1 MNRLSFGLPLALVMA
16 SIAACGSEDTSP
28 VTQRG
33 ATVAAQLFDVE
44 PQRIEET
51 YTTTG
56 DLIADDRVEIAS
68 RLMGFIREF
77 KVREGGTVT
86 QGQLLLTIDPTEIE
100 AQLNEAEARVAQAR
114 ARVEETRAD
123 YERFKTLAEQRL
135 VADNVF
141 TKAELEYQL
150 AQQELR
156 AALATLERIK
166 VQLKYAEIRSPVSGV
181 VVEKHRQA
189 GDITTPGATILTI
202 ENPDNIVLRTFIRED
217 HLRHVQTGD
226 EIAITVDAVGLK
238 TRGVITRL
246 VPSGDPATHS
256 YLVKATLNR
265 LDGARSGMFAR
276 AEFTTGAK
284 WGVLIPAAALVDRAD
299 LPGVYLVDDEGVAHF
314 RMVRT
319 GRRFDERVEI
329 LSGLEGGER
338 IVMQADS
345 PVRTGDRVVAPQSD
359 TIQGTSGTQ

>member
-1 MNRLSFGLPLALVMA
+1 MKKFSFGLPVALGVA
-16 SIAACGSEDTSP
+16 LIAACGSEDISP
-28 VTQRG
+28 VTRQG
-33 ATVAAQLFDVE
+33 AVVAAELLDVE

-68 RLMGFIREF
+68 RLMGFIRELE
-77 KVREGGTVT
+77 VREGSTVT

-114 ARVEETRAD
+114 ARVEEAKAD
-123 YERFKTLAEQRL
+123 FERFKSLAEQRL
-135 VADNVF
+135 VAENVF

-156 AALATLERIK
+156 AALATLDRIK

-181 VVEKHRQA
+181 VVDKHRQA
-189 GDITTPGATILTI
+189 GDIATPGAPILTI

-217 HLRHVQTGD
+217 HLRHVQNGD
-226 EIAITVDAVGLK
+226 EVTISVDAVGLK

-246 VPSGDPATHS
+246 VPSGDPGTHS

-265 LDGARSGMFAR
+265 LDAARSGMFAR
-276 AEFTTGAK
+276 AEFTIGAK
-284 WGVLIPAAALVDRAD
+284 WGILIPAAAVVTRAD
-299 LPGVYLVDDEGVAHF
+299 LPGVYLVDDEGIAHF
-314 RMVRT
+314 RMLRT
-319 GRRFDERVEI
+319 GRRFDDRVEI

-338 IVMQADS
+338 IVVQAEA
-345 PVRTGDRVVAPQSD
+345 PLRTGDKVVPSERGPD
-359 TIQGTSGTQ
+359 TDLSETR

>member
-1 MNRLSFGLPLALVMA
+1 MGLALL
-16 SIAACGSEDTSP
+16 AACGSEDTSP
-28 VTQRG
+28 VAQRG
-33 ATVAAQLFDVE
+33 GTVAAQLFDVE
-44 PQRIEET
+44 PQRIVET

-68 RLMGFIREF
+68 RLMGFIREI
-77 KVREGGTVT
+77 KVREGGTVDK
-86 QGQLLLTIDPTEIE
+86 GQLLLTIDPTEIE
-100 AQLNEAEARVAQAR
+100 AQLSEAEARVAQAR
-114 ARVEETRAD
+114 ARVEEARAD

-141 TKAELEYQL
+141 TKAELEYRL

-156 AALATLERIK
+156 AAQATLERIK

-189 GDITTPGATILTI
+189 GDIATPGAPILTI

-217 HLRHVQTGD
+217 HLSHVQTGD
-226 EIAITVDAVGLK
+226 EVTISVDAVGLK

-276 AEFTTGAK
+276 AEFTIGAK
-284 WGVLIPAAALVDRAD
+284 WGVLIPAAALVERAD
-299 LPGVYLVDDEGVAHF
+299 LPGVYLVDDEGIARF
-314 RMVRT
+314 RMLRT
-319 GRRFDERVEI
+319 GRRLDEGVEI

-338 IVMQADS
+338 IAVGSEA
-345 PVRTGDRVVAPQSD
+345 PLRTGDRVVPKTAD
-359 TIQGTSGTQ
+359 TNRDASGSQ